1 MIMKI
6 DYSTSLYGLIG
17 DPVEKSLSPD
27 IHNLSFS
34 NNEINSVYLAFQ
46 VKSEELQ
53 KAVEGMKS
61 IGVKGFN
68 VTIPHK
74 VDIIKYL
81 DELDEEAEML
91 GAVNTVKNEN
101 GVLKGYNTD
110 GRGFIEL
117 LKSNGVEVEGSKI
130 IILGAGG
137 ASRGISML
145 LAKEGAAKINI
156 VNRTEDKAVRLKEEI
171 SGHFSSVDITTGLK
185 DDYTEYDLL
194 INTTSV
200 GMYPNDD
207 EVPFDIELLSDSAA
221 VADIIYKPLRTKLLK
236 EADSK
241 GHKIVEGLGMLINQA
256 ILSEEIW
263 LDRELDKKSI
273 IDEISKQFK

>member
-1 MIMKI
+1 MKI
-6 DYSTSLYGLIG
+6 DYATSLYGLIG

-27 IHNLSFS
+27 IHNFSFS
-34 NNEINSVYLAFQ
+34 NNSINSVYLAFQ
-46 VKSEELQ
+46 VKSDELE
-53 KAVEGMKS
+53 KAIEGMKS

-81 DELDEEAEML
+81 DELDEEAEIL

-101 GVLKGYNTD
+101 GKLKGYNTD

-117 LKSNGVEVEGSKI
+117 LESNGVKVKGSNI
-130 IILGAGG
+130 AILGAGG

-145 LAKEGAAKINI
+145 LAKEEAAKINI
-156 VNRTEDKAVRLKEEI
+156 VNRTEEKAVKLKDEI
-171 SGHFSSVDITTGLK
+171 QSHFGSVEITTGLEP
-185 DDYTEYDLL
+185 DYSEYDLL

-207 EVPFDIELLSDSAA
+207 EVPFDIELLSEKAA

-241 GHKIVEGLGMLINQA
+241 GHKIIEGLGMLINQA

-263 LDRELDKKSI
+263 LDRKLDKKSV
-273 IDEISKQFK
+273 IDEISKQFR

>member
-1 MIMKI
+1 MKI